1 MRPFGNPFRVFIS
14 LLLGCLGL
22 VALAPVAHA
31 VSPVDDVVVVQ
42 AGSWVEVDVLAN
54 DGANPSDY
62 VKVAAPVDARV
73 SDGAAN
79 MLYVDLYGTTSGG
92 SFSVGYQV
100 HSEDGDAVGPV
111 ATLTVH
117 VVPTTARTEFTNSA
131 AAIQWPGLPTA
142 ITGARISYAT
152 DYIFGHDSASVIDTL
167 TMTGP
172 PPWNVPNLVNG
183 QYHYLYVTP
192 RAGSAELAQGMVLEG
207 TPRATNTAPEAVD
220 DQVSLVTPGVIDF
233 FPQDNDQD
241 ADGDLLRVTSVT
253 QPASGSVS
261 CDGYACTYATG
272 PNPVSGAI
280 SYTISDGHGGTDSA
294 NVHFVK
300 RSVSLVAD
308 TFTNLYAD
316 EPVTIDVRGN
326 DSGLL
331 PSDEIWFSFEDP
343 EISVVEEEPGQ
354 AVVLANTPGVYEGSY
369 SAVTETG
376 EELGTAAIS
385 LTVVPRR
392 GLAAIDDVATTDMG
406 LAVRADVGVNDWIA
420 PEDFPLNTTTTR
432 ITNAPDSGTATMS
445 FQVLAHDEEAGPVM
459 RNLPVIN
466 YTPHAGFLG
475 TDSLTY
481 AIVDAQGD
489 TDTATLEIE
498 VSADG
503 AYPVVR
509 EVGVDSALLDLD
521 YSGSSAVDEVQVCY
535 AVGSRSADPGPVPDR
550 ENCAHP
556 VNTSALPAS
565 VSLVSLTPD
574 LWHSVTVWTHYDDG
588 TAAGVWS
595 PGQSEFFHPGV
606 SPVSSPWAEAG
617 GTSATVSWQNPVQ
630 GPLSN
635 ASTGTVIGW
644 SSASAPTQ
652 PGSGTGWT
660 TVGAGDLSVQLTG
673 LSADTTYHYA
683 IFATVSA
690 KGSWATPVHGAFRTR
705 ASNSAPN
712 AVDDSVEV
720 FSNVATQLNVLDNDT
735 DADND
740 ELTIRANS
748 EPAHGELECGQGFC
762 LYEPDADYLGPDSF
776 TYTIS
781 DARNGSDTATVGIR
795 VVDQD
800 GVVPPVVPPNPTPPT
815 PPKPAPPTGPILGP
829 VSPPGAPVISLT
841 IDPKVRGKV
850 KVGKRLLVTPGGYA
864 PKSVRVSYQWLRSGK
879 VIGKATKSA
888 YKLTRRDRGKKISV
902 RVTYTLSGAATV
914 VRTIRVKGK
923 VKG

>member
-92 SFSVGYQV
+92 SFS
-100 HSEDGDAVGPV
+100 
-111 ATLTVH
+111 

-326 DSGLL
+326 DSVCCPAMRFGS
-331 PSDEIWFSFEDP
+331 PSR
-343 EISVVEEEPGQ
+343 
-354 AVVLANTPGVYEGSY
+354 TPRSP
-369 SAVTETG
+369 SW
-376 EELGTAAIS
+376 
-385 LTVVPRR
+385 RR
-392 GLAAIDDVATTDMG
+392 SRG
-406 LAVRADVGVNDWIA
+406 R
-420 PEDFPLNTTTTR
+420 PSCSRTR
-432 ITNAPDSGTATMS
+432 
-445 FQVLAHDEEAGPVM
+445 
-459 RNLPVIN
+459 
-466 YTPHAGFLG
+466 
-475 TDSLTY
+475 
-481 AIVDAQGD
+481 
-489 TDTATLEIE
+489 
-498 VSADG
+498 
-503 AYPVVR
+503 
-509 EVGVDSALLDLD
+509 
-521 YSGSSAVDEVQVCY
+521 
-535 AVGSRSADPGPVPDR
+535 
-550 ENCAHP
+550 
-556 VNTSALPAS
+556 
-565 VSLVSLTPD
+565 
-574 LWHSVTVWTHYDDG
+574 
-588 TAAGVWS
+588 
-595 PGQSEFFHPGV
+595 
-606 SPVSSPWAEAG
+606 
-617 GTSATVSWQNPVQ
+617 
-630 GPLSN
+630 
-635 ASTGTVIGW
+635 
-644 SSASAPTQ
+644 
-652 PGSGTGWT
+652 PGST
-660 TVGAGDLSVQLTG
+660 
-673 LSADTTYHYA
+673 
-683 IFATVSA
+683 
-690 KGSWATPVHGAFRTR
+690 K
-705 ASNSAPN
+705 
-712 AVDDSVEV
+712 
-720 FSNVATQLNVLDNDT
+720 
-735 DADND
+735 
-740 ELTIRANS
+740 
-748 EPAHGELECGQGFC
+748 
-762 LYEPDADYLGPDSF
+762 
-776 TYTIS
+776 
-781 DARNGSDTATVGIR
+781 AR
-795 VVDQD
+795 
-800 GVVPPVVPPNPTPPT
+800 TPP
-815 PPKPAPPTGPILGP
+815 
-829 VSPPGAPVISLT
+829 
-841 IDPKVRGKV
+841 
-850 KVGKRLLVTPGGYA
+850 
-864 PKSVRVSYQWLRSGK
+864 
-879 VIGKATKSA
+879 
-888 YKLTRRDRGKKISV
+888 
-902 RVTYTLSGAATV
+902 
-914 VRTIRVKGK
+914 
-923 VKG
+923 